1 MATDTERTIL
11 DFYQVSSL
19 NLTEWPT
26 EKDNNSDVSD
36 DETAKQKANRRKSRF
51 QALERVV
58 SNRASVVPGSETS
71 ASGVGN
77 LVQRDEPDPLGTTD
91 SVVRTLK
98 QMGVPLQDDAKLRE
112 FTFSTTAHGKGSCQ
126 WLDGDV
132 VIDTHCF

>member
-1 MATDTERTIL
+1 MAADTERTIL

-19 NLTEWPT
+19 NLVEWPA
-26 EKDNNSDVSD
+26 EKDNTSDVSD
-36 DETAKQKANRRKSRF
+36 DETAKQKAKANKRKSRF

-58 SNRASVVPGSETS
+58 SNRNSVVPGSETS

-98 QMGVPLQDDAKLRE
+98 QMGVPLQDDSKLRE
-112 FTFSTTAHGKGSCQ
+112 LIFMARAAAIGQNWERT
-126 WLDGDV
+126 
-132 VIDTHCF
+132 IDTQWV